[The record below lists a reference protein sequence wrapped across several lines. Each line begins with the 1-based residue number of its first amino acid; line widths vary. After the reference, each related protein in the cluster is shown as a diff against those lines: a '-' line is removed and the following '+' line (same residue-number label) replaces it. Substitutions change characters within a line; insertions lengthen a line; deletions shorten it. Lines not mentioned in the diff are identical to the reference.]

1 MSDSANPVRQF
12 KNHLREAGALI
23 ASRRYD
29 EATRHVDAAL
39 ALDPAS
45 LAALTLRERIHKARA
60 GSTAGR
66 VAAPRIPASSMPA
79 ADAPAANPPRFI
91 PSGVNAASW
100 LDFEQRIQERRFR
113 ALVDTAQ
120 RAIAAGNG
128 VAARAA
134 IEEARELHPDSGEL
148 SNLSGRAALLPV
160 IPPGSHDRYARSR
173 TMRAASMLLFGVT
186 LLLGLDWIRSDTVAD
201 VTSASAFPDSL
212 GPSIESLPGADV
224 IAEPEILS
232 RIPTVALPERPED
245 ASELGEDKYVRGTAG
260 EAIDQE
266 APAPPAVAI
275 PPARPLNTR
284 AAAAPVLGAR
294 GRTQRRAHQAHP
306 PEQPLPRRDR
316 RRHRQCNRQP
326 HIHQR
331 QARRGRSHA

>member
-79 ADAPAANPPRFI
+79 ADAPAANPPR
-91 PSGVNAASW
+91 

-113 ALVDTAQ
+113 ALVDTAP

-173 TMRAASMLLFGVT
+173 SMRAAILGLFCVT
-186 LLLGLDWIRSDTVAD
+186 L
-201 VTSASAFPDSL
+201 
-212 GPSIESLPGADV
+212 
-224 IAEPEILS
+224 
-232 RIPTVALPERPED
+232 
-245 ASELGEDKYVRGTAG
+245 
-260 EAIDQE
+260 
-266 APAPPAVAI
+266 
-275 PPARPLNTR
+275 
-284 AAAAPVLGAR
+284 
-294 GRTQRRAHQAHP
+294 
-306 PEQPLPRRDR
+306 
-316 RRHRQCNRQP
+316 
-326 HIHQR
+326 
-331 QARRGRSHA
+331 